1 MFEVSPG
8 GCLVCSALV
17 AWLWFPG
24 MDRSTHHSI
33 CQWPSVVTAHI
44 QKKRMIGNRFSSGR
58 FFLSKNRETLD
69 LNHIRTNGLRHL
81 WNTLFNSSRI
91 HILLKCTQN
100 ISRVDHMTGHKTRGG
115 KFKIEIIPRIFSEKI
130 GVKLE
135 IHKKKAGKSTNM

>member
-1 MFEVSPG
+1 MLCFGGLAMVPRHGQIYTPLHLSVAICCDSPY
-8 GCLVCSALV
+8 
-17 AWLWFPG
+17 
-24 MDRSTHHSI
+24 T
-33 CQWPSVVTAHI
+33 
-44 QKKRMIGNRFSSGR
+44 KKRMIGNRFSSGR

-100 ISRVDHMTGHKTRGG
+100 ISRVDHMTGHKARGG